1 MSVVCTTSSVWGAV
15 ACAASGEGEL
25 STQCVP
31 RTKSPPGANLVRGRV
46 RVRVRIRFRVR
57 VRVGLGS
64 GPGFGFGFGFGFG
77 LGLGL

>member
-1 MSVVCTTSSVWGAV
+1 MWCVVCGVWCVV

-46 RVRVRIRFRVR
+46 RVRVRIRVRFMAR
-57 VRVGLGS
+57 VRVG
-64 GPGFGFGFGFGFG
+64 
-77 LGLGL
+77 

>member
-1 MSVVCTTSSVWGAV
+1 MV

-46 RVRVRIRFRVR
+46 RVRVRIRVRFMARVR
-57 VRVGLGS
+57 DG
-64 GPGFGFGFGFGFG
+64 
-77 LGLGL
+77 